1 MLALF
6 ELLGF
11 QLNSPHGSIHTAIGG
26 FHGRVGDASAVS
38 ANVQGDTVAITYANG
53 QVKIYKCSTGSFQRT
68 L

>member
-1 MLALF
+1 MIYVAKIENSRVRLYNADN
-6 ELLGF
+6 GSF
-11 QLNSPHGSIHTAIGG
+11 QRN
-26 FHGRVGDASAVS
+26 VGDASAVS